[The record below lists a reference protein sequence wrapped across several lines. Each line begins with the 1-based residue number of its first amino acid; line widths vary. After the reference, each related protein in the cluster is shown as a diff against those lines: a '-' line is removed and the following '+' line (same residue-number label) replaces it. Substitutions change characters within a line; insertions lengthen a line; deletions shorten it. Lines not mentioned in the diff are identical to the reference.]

1 MAVEEM
7 IEQRCKMEKY
17 RVDENPVGVN
27 KPNTKL
33 RNTNKLWN
41 LWNMKRCK
49 LIFNCSPFIEVSELV
64 VAS

>member
-27 KPNTKL
+27 KPNTKFS
-33 RNTNKLWN
+33 NSNKLET
-41 LWNMKRCK
+41 
-49 LIFNCSPFIEVSELV
+49 IET
-64 VAS
+64 